1 MDLFELQQRANV
13 LVDKVNKYEASLVG
27 TEASET
33 DLINQSK
40 YVDIFSLRPVMK
52 LLFGKTLDDRL
63 NRTLFNDT
71 DFDMIMSYPP
81 ANKVSL
87 NYNTN
92 NVIRDNTSGPKNV
105 PYSIVGTLPAIDNL
119 VTNPDKDNYIT
130 FNNIPSITDD
140 EQLIINTEYIIGPKN
155 TSDESIL
162 FSTVNSNSYIMRT
175 YDRIGIWTDTETFV
189 DIELDENDILSA
201 RYIFSQGN
209 IKGIFKKNNESTE
222 YIYETDLDTSTVLE
236 IRLGCRYD
244 AAGSF
249 TGQINLSKTNATF
262 GSSEV
267 INVPTERFV
276 NIDNYNNYNLQ
287 TLDVLQNSE
296 IDRDVRITQ
305 GINYSYSSNIYDAL
319 VTESQVANI
328 FRWNTL
334 DNTRDYRNNSI
345 TFNRQVPGIV
355 CYYLGNNYGS
365 TYTATVG
372 FSIDNSENLNSVN
385 YNTPPIYGSMYKNKQ
400 YDESQLNQN
409 PGSDT
414 LRMFMTGC
422 SYFKGRLISPVQIF
436 QPPKQIGQAN
446 VDLGYNY
453 QGKAIY
459 HELVFKQRRKG
470 CDDLNLD
477 FKPEIETTP
486 DNDPQGLATRV
497 VLSKQKDY
505 YNNRPWFTEL
515 DEYYDKD
522 TSILTEN
529 IINNSKV
536 EVPGGLT
543 YTKELNAQVD
553 TDSNIFYNNKES
565 STSTEDGYIAIPTEF
580 PENVDSFSIK
590 CKFNRNRNL
599 ANFAAATYISLGI
612 DKQGSFAANS
622 SIPYGQNCLYTKIM
636 SDGSQWTELNVYEK
650 NNNDVK
656 TQSVRA
662 PQSGTGLLSNNED
675 NTIKLEYIKS
685 SKTLTLYK
693 DINNTGVFSEVI
705 KLNLTSELKLDY
717 VKYLFIGCNYHAESG
732 EAIISYQN
740 WQISCYLDTLEF
752 YINGK
757 RIQPV
762 QGTTRD
768 MTDEEFYNSY
778 KLDYRTWADSYN
790 KEL

>member
-13 LVDKVNKYEASLVG
+13 LVDKVNNYEASLVG

-92 NVIRDNTSGPKNV
+92 NVIRDNTSGPTNIA
-105 PYSIVGTLPAIDNL
+105 YSIVGTLPAIDNL
-119 VTNPDKDNYIT
+119 VTNPNQDNYIT
-130 FNNIPSITDD
+130 FNNLPSITDD
-140 EQLIINTEYIIGPKN
+140 KQLVINTEYIIGPKN

-175 YDRIGIWTDTETFV
+175 YDRIGIWTDVETFV
-189 DIELDENDILSA
+189 DIPLDEDDVLSA
-201 RYIFSQGN
+201 RYVFSQG
-209 IKGIFKKNNESTE
+209 KVKCVFKRNNESTE
-222 YIYETDLDTSTVLE
+222 YTLETALDTSTLSEV
-236 IRLGCRYD
+236 RLGCRYD
-244 AAGSF
+244 SNGSF
-249 TGQINLSKTNATF
+249 TGKINLSKTNATF

-296 IDRDVRITQ
+296 INRDVRITQ
-305 GINYSYSSNIYDAL
+305 GINYSYSANIYDAL

-334 DNTRDYRNNSI
+334 DNTREYRNNSI

-372 FSIDNSENLNSVN
+372 FSIDNTENLNSVN

-470 CDDLNLD
+470 CDSLNLD
-477 FKPEIETTP
+477 FKSEIETIP

-536 EVPGGLT
+536 EIPGGLT

-553 TDSNIFYNNKES
+553 TASNIFYNNKES
-565 STSTEDGYIAIPTEF
+565 STSTENGYIAIPIEF
-580 PENVDSFSIK
+580 PEKIDSFSIK
-590 CKFNRNRNL
+590 CKFNANRSVSNFV
-599 ANFAAATYISLGI
+599 ANTYISLGI
-612 DKQGSFAANS
+612 DKQGNFAADS
-622 SIPYGQNCLYTKIM
+622 SIPNGQNCLYTQIE
-636 SDGSQWTELNVYEK
+636 SGGSTQISVYEK
-650 NNNDVK
+650 RNNGADGTDSTSK
-656 TQSVRA
+656 
-662 PQSGTGLLSNNED
+662 SGVLTKNED
-675 NTIKLEYIKS
+675 NTFKLEYIKS
-685 SKTLTLYK
+685 AKTLTLYK
-693 DINNTGVFSEVI
+693 DTNNTGVFSEVV

-717 VKYLFIGCNYHAESG
+717 VKYLFIGCNYHATLNP
-732 EAIISYQN
+732 AITSYQN
-740 WQISCYLDTLEF
+740 WQISCYLDTFEF

-757 RIQPV
+757 QIAPAIA
-762 QGTTRD
+762 TTRD
-768 MTDEEFYNSY
+768 MTDEEFYNNY
-778 KLDYRTWADSYN
+778 KLDYKTWADSYN